1 MELRIIYADHDRVEL
16 GELMDYEIDVDTADK
31 KDFEIKMKKGVDA
44 VPLKAG
50 YYWFI
55 EGMEYGGV
63 IDRVESDTSTRE
75 LKFIGRNAR
84 GIMASKLLKPEAG
97 EDKVVL
103 SGRFDECL
111 NYMYQNTEIVDLF
124 VAEKTEEFEVEDFE
138 IEPFTNLYDASIKL
152 LNSQN
157 AVMKIKYSSKDR
169 KWHINVELV
178 TDFSDTVNYCI
189 DNSLNFRCRVD
200 SNAVNHLVVT
210 DVDDENIRRTIHLF
224 TDENGGIRPY
234 KKVDEPKKD
243 SDYILDE
250 SEKVIIG
257 LDEWEEV
264 VETNSS
270 SVVENYILLKSKP
283 NDWREVYKNYYYMD
297 EEGDFVKYESHK
309 EKVYQALTSQ
319 PNDWAKN
326 YANYYIKTGSSHNSV
341 DGVESSYYRQLKKRP
356 KNWKRGYRD
365 YFYRWHNGVEY
376 LFDAVSAVIKE
387 YYRKQTRKPT
397 DWRGNYSNYFNIKK
411 KKFVRVEGTGKN
423 KKGIPKWR
431 KNKYYTQYQRNLTP
445 KFKKG
450 FHFEE
455 VTTVK
460 APTFTSGKYYKHV
473 ETVIIPPYKSK
484 GTYVKVLDHYAS
496 LVETGLERLEDL
508 RATEKQEVELSG
520 LDVDIGDVVGGE
532 DELLGVLICEKVTNT
547 IVKLNHQGLKIEYV
561 VGGEDK

>member
-1 MELRIIYADHDRVEL
+1 
-16 GELMDYEIDVDTADK
+16 
-31 KDFEIKMKKGVDA
+31 
-44 VPLKAG
+44 
-50 YYWFI
+50 
-55 EGMEYGGV
+55 
-63 IDRVESDTSTRE
+63 
-75 LKFIGRNAR
+75 
-84 GIMASKLLKPEAG
+84 
-97 EDKVVL
+97 
-103 SGRFDECL
+103 
-111 NYMYQNTEIVDLF
+111 
-124 VAEKTEEFEVEDFE
+124 
-138 IEPFTNLYDASIKL
+138 
-152 LNSQN
+152 
-157 AVMKIKYSSKDR
+157 
-169 KWHINVELV
+169 
-178 TDFSDTVNYCI
+178 
-189 DNSLNFRCRVD
+189 
-200 SNAVNHLVVT
+200 
-210 DVDDENIRRTIHLF
+210 
-224 TDENGGIRPY
+224 
-234 KKVDEPKKD
+234 
-243 SDYILDE
+243 
-250 SEKVIIG
+250 
-257 LDEWEEV
+257 
-264 VETNSS
+264 
-270 SVVENYILLKSKP
+270 
-283 NDWREVYKNYYYMD
+283 MD

-309 EKVYQALTSQ
+309 EKVYQSLTSQ
-319 PNDWAKN
+319 PSDWNKN
-326 YANYYIKTGSSHNSV
+326 YANYYVKTGTSHNSV

-431 KNKYYTQYQRNLTP
+431 KNKYYTQYQKNLTP

-484 GTYVKVLDHYAS
+484 GTYVKVLDHYAN

-508 RATEKQEVELSG
+508 RATEQQEVELSG